1 MITPFEIMH
10 KAERLYPSFLSSVIK
25 GDKFFPIDNL
35 PIGSRPKDYLALREA
50 VTHLI
55 SKSKQSLG
63 YGYTLEL
70 ETRKI
75 HKFAPQSLP
84 KRISIETEQ
93 DYLKLLKKEKEF
105 SKFKAD
111 IELIRSEVPEL
122 NCWLDQNPLKVIK
135 YSDRWSDL
143 LKVCRYFQCNPKPN
157 LYIRE
162 LPIQIHTKFIEQ
174 NKGIL
179 RNLLE
184 AILPTELLS
193 SVESEKEYTFEKRF
207 YLRDR
212 ESLIRLRI
220 LDQALKAK
228 YDFPLS
234 DVSTTISEFRHLNF
248 KAHRF
253 FIAENLMNFLTLPAL
268 ENSFALFGSGYAIQ
282 ILKSVNWL
290 AHCPIFYWGDLDTDG
305 FKILSQLRSY
315 FPQTISIMMDVK
327 TFETFKEFAVNVA
340 ESTAEN
346 LLYLTPEE
354 QALYSYLSIHNKRL
368 EQERISQDY
377 AYRYIQS
384 LCVSTSPRQLDQ

>member
-1 MITPFEIMH
+1 MITPSEIMH
-10 KAERLYPSFLSSVIK
+10 KAERVYPFFLSSVIR
-25 GDKFFPIDNL
+25 GDKFFPYDKF
-35 PIGSRPKDYLALREA
+35 PIGSRPKGYLALRE
-50 VTHLI
+50 VVNELI

-70 ETRKI
+70 ETRNL
-75 HKFAPQSLP
+75 HKLGQQSSP
-84 KRISIETEQ
+84 RCISVDTEQ
-93 DYLKLLKKEKEF
+93 DYLKLLKKEKELL
-105 SKFKAD
+105 KFKTD

-122 NCWLDQNPLKVIK
+122 NCWLDQNPIKVIE
-135 YSDRWSDL
+135 YSDRWNDL
-143 LKVCRYFQCNPKPN
+143 LKVCRYFQCNPKPD

-179 RNLLE
+179 SNLLE
-184 AILPTELLS
+184 AILPTELFS
-193 SVESEKEYTFEKRF
+193 SVEREKEYTFEKRF
-207 YLRDR
+207 YLRYR
-212 ESLIRLRI
+212 EPLIRLRI

-234 DVSTTISEFRHLNF
+234 DISTPVSEFRQLNF

-253 FIAENLMNFLTLPAL
+253 FIAENLMNFITLPAL

-282 ILKSVNWL
+282 ILKSVTWL
-290 AHCPIFYWGDLDTDG
+290 AYCPIFYWGDLDIDG

-327 TFETFKEFAVNVA
+327 TFETFKEFAVTVA
-340 ESTAEN
+340 ESTTEN
-346 LLYLTPEE
+346 LLYLTPQE

-384 LCVSTSPRQLDQ
+384 SCVSGT

>member
-1 MITPFEIMH
+1 
-10 KAERLYPSFLSSVIK
+10 
-25 GDKFFPIDNL
+25 
-35 PIGSRPKDYLALREA
+35 
-50 VTHLI
+50 
-55 SKSKQSLG
+55 
-63 YGYTLEL
+63 
-70 ETRKI
+70 
-75 HKFAPQSLP
+75 
-84 KRISIETEQ
+84 IE
-93 DYLKLLKKEKEF
+93 
-105 SKFKAD
+105 
-111 IELIRSEVPEL
+111 
-122 NCWLDQNPLKVIK
+122 

-143 LKVCRYFQCNPKPN
+143 LKVCRYFQCNPKPH

-179 RNLLE
+179 SNLLE

-193 SVESEKEYTFEKRF
+193 SAEREKEYTFEKRF
-207 YLRDR
+207 SLRYR
-212 ESLIRLRI
+212 EPLIRLRI

-234 DVSTTISEFRHLNF
+234 DISTPISEFRQLNF

-268 ENSFALFGSGYAIQ
+268 ENSFGLFGSGYAIQ

-290 AHCPIFYWGDLDTDG
+290 AHCPIFYWVDLDTDG

-327 TFETFKEFAVNVA
+327 TFETFKEFAVIVA

-346 LLYLTPEE
+346 LLYLTLEE
-354 QALYSYLSIHNKRL
+354 QALYSYLSLHNKRL

-384 LCVSTSPRQLDQ
+384 SCVSTSPRQLHE

>member
-1 MITPFEIMH
+1 MISPVQILQ
-10 KAERLYPSFLSSVIK
+10 KAERLYPSFLSSVITE
-25 GDKFFPIDNL
+25 DKFFPIEFS
-35 PIGSRPKDYLALREA
+35 IGSLPKDYLALREA
-50 VTHLI
+50 VTQLI
-55 SKSKQSLG
+55 SKSKQDLG
-63 YGYTLEL
+63 YGYTVEL
-70 ETRKI
+70 KTRKL
-75 HKFAPQSLP
+75 HKLGQQSLP
-84 KRISIETEQ
+84 QRISIETEQ

-122 NCWLDQNPLKVIK
+122 NCWLAQNPLKVIE
-135 YSDRWSDL
+135 YSERWSDL
-143 LKVCRYFQCNPKPN
+143 LKVCQYFQSNPQPH

-179 RNLLE
+179 RYLLE
-184 AILPTELLS
+184 AILPAELLG
-193 SVESEKEYTFEKRF
+193 SVEAEKEYTFEKRF
-207 YLRDR
+207 SLRYR
-212 ESLIRLRI
+212 EPLIRLRI

-228 YDFPLS
+228 YEFLLS
-234 DVSTTISEFRHLNF
+234 DISTPISEFKQLNL

-253 FIAENLMNFLTLPAL
+253 FITENLMSFLNLPVL

-282 ILKSVNWL
+282 TLKSVKWL
-290 AHCPIFYWGDLDTDG
+290 AYCPIFYWGDLDTDG

-327 TFETFKEFAVNVA
+327 TFETFKEFAVTVT

-346 LLYLTPEE
+346 LLYLTREE
-354 QALYSYLSIHNKRL
+354 QALYSYLSLHNKRL

-377 AYRYIQS
+377 VYQYIYS
-384 LCVSTSPRQLDQ
+384 SCVRIAD